1 MSEAESQEV
10 EQLSEALD
18 EVFAEPEEVTG
29 EPAAEAVEGEAE
41 AQEDEE
47 VDVVLEGEEEP
58 APQKK
63 MPRRVKKLLD
73 RNNQLETDLE
83 TQEQRNAQEIQ
94 QLKAQ
99 LAQNTVQANVSTGVM
114 PLPPTEA
121 DSNYDTEAFTQAQTK
136 YQTDMQSWMLN
147 HQQTASQKDAEATA
161 QNQREVQEKT
171 ALEAHYKRA
180 DTLKVSNY
188 DENEAEAVKSLGRD
202 MVKSIAVV
210 MPNSARIINYLGK
223 NQDKA
228 QELVMLNK
236 TNPQAGVAKLW
247 ELNFNLKEV
256 PRKRSKA
263 PEPESKVEGGGG
275 LSNIEKKMEAAA
287 DKGDITLFR
296 QLKKQARAKGLNV

>member
-10 EQLSEALD
+10 EQIAEVLD

-29 EPAAEAVEGEAE
+29 EPETEAVEGKAE

-47 VDVVLEGEEEP
+47 VDVVLEGDEEP
-58 APQKK
+58 APQNK

-83 TQEQRNAQEIQ
+83 TQEQKNAQRIQ
-94 QLKAQ
+94 QLEAQ
-99 LAQNTVQANVSTGVM
+99 LAQSTVQAPVSSGVM
-114 PLPPTEA
+114 PLPPTEESA
-121 DSNYDTEAFTQAQTK
+121 GYDPEVFKQAQVK
-136 YQTDMQSWMLN
+136 YQADMQSWMLN
-147 HQQTASQKDAEATA
+147 HQTTAAQKDAEATA
-161 QNQREVQEKT
+161 QNQKEVQDKT

-180 DTLKVSNY
+180 DELKVSNY

-202 MVKSIAVV
+202 IVKSIAMV

-228 QELVMLNK
+228 AELVMLNK

-247 ELNFNLKEV
+247 ELNFKLKEV
-256 PRKRSKA
+256 PRKRSPA

-275 LSNIEKKMEAAA
+275 MSNIEKKMDAAA
-287 DKGDITLFR
+287 AKGDITLYR
-296 QLKKQARAKGLNV
+296 KLKKEALTKGIKV

>member
-18 EVFAEPEEVTG
+18 EVFAEPEEVT
-29 EPAAEAVEGEAE
+29 EETETAEGEAE

-58 APQKK
+58 APQNK

-83 TQEQRNAQEIQ
+83 NVEQKNAQRIQ
-94 QLKAQ
+94 QLEAQ
-99 LAQNTVQANVSTGVM
+99 LAQNSVQANVSTGVM

-121 DSNYDTEAFTQAQTK
+121 DSNYDSEAFTQAQTK
-136 YQTDMQSWMLN
+136 YQTDMQSWILN
-147 HQQTASQKDAEATA
+147 HQQTASQKDAELTA
-161 QNQREVQEKT
+161 QNQKEVQEKT

-180 DTLKVSNY
+180 DALKVSNY
-188 DENEAEAVKSLGRD
+188 DDNEAGAVEILGRD
-202 MVKSIAVV
+202 MIKSIAMV
-210 MPNSARIINYLGK
+210 MPNSARIINYLGHEK
-223 NQDKA
+223 NKDKA
-228 QELVMLNK
+228 LELEMLNK

-296 QLKKQARAKGLNV
+296 QLKKEARAKGIKV